1 MKTWFLICLIAII
14 FSDTALAL
22 HCSNR
27 VVLQGYNQDKVLDLC
42 GEPEFVEHAK
52 EYIDRYEYEISEK
65 YTKGLRLKRRGLR
78 LKHETEHL
86 IPIHYELWTYISD
99 QNLPTLQLEFRN
111 GVLFNIE
118 HDSYVYDQIYGY

>member
-1 MKTWFLICLIAII
+1 MKKWLMVCLILIF

-22 HCSNR
+22 HCHNR
-27 VVLQGYNQDKVLDLC
+27 EVLRGYSQDKVLDLC

-52 EYIDRYEYEISEK
+52 EYIDRYEYEMSEK

-86 IPIHYELWTYISD
+86 IPIHYELWTYVFD
-99 QNLPTLQLEFRN
+99 KNRPALQLEFRN
-111 GVLFNIE
+111 GILFNIE
-118 HDSYVYDQIYGY
+118 HDSYDYGQAYGY